1 MPTLAG
7 CTFSSQQPVSF
18 SNFLSA
24 RMDQLFGWFSCLF
37 YLGVSCGCLYSLLK
51 QALRNLDIN
60 IIHLVLCQWG
70 SLWTRTTALR
80 QNALPVIGRSKEKR
94 IQFSIAGLK
103 LRKQLKRTGNASDVF
118 PTWAGNATD
127 WFVFTS
133 NKDRWNSVLCHT
145 GNSHSSRRP
154 EADSLKI

>member
-103 LRKQLKRTGNASDVF
+103 LRKQLKRTGNASARCFQLEQEMQRIDLFSPQTRIGEIPFYVTLVTVI
-118 PTWAGNATD
+118 PVGD
-127 WFVFTS
+127 
-133 NKDRWNSVLCHT
+133 L
-145 GNSHSSRRP
+145 RP
-154 EADSLKI
+154 IL